1 MPPQQ
6 SDGLLG
12 GFALALDFGAHGEG
26 LPGKNSA
33 ERAGAIE
40 EAEIVSGEELVN
52 PQSAQDASSADQAWS
67 PQ

>member
-12 GFALALDFGAHGEG
+12 GFALALDFGAHGV
-26 LPGKNSA
+26 PGKDGA
-33 ERAGAIE
+33 GRAGAIE
-40 EAEIVSGEELVN
+40 EAEIVSGAELVN
-52 PQSAQDASSADQAWS
+52 PQSAQNASSGDRAAS

>member
-12 GFALALDFGAHGEG
+12 GFALAFDFGAHGEG
-26 LPGKNSA
+26 LPGKRGA

-40 EAEIVSGEELVN
+40 VAEIVSDAELVN
-52 PQSAQDASSADQAWS
+52 PEIV
-67 PQ
+67 